1 MNQIYATAK
10 IHPNVILGEYNRI
23 GKNVV
28 IEIVGNNPNVKAE
41 IGDNN
46 IINENTRIFIHGEF
60 KF

>member
-1 MNQIYATAK
+1 MNQIDTTAK

-28 IEIVGNNPNVKAE
+28 IDILGNNPNARAE

-46 IINENTRIFIHGEF
+46 GLM
-60 KF
+60 